1 MTMRVLVLGADG
13 FIGQHLVGSLAASG
27 FASPIAAGRR
37 AVAASTAA
45 IPRLTFDATA
55 EDSLVTAL
63 QDVDAVVNCI
73 AGSPANIVSSARALF
88 AAAQRQ
94 SRPPLVVH
102 LSSIAVYGPVSGVVP
117 ESAPLLGND
126 PYAQAKI
133 AAEALC
139 RQYQPVVVFR
149 PGIVYG
155 PRSRQWTER
164 IARWLLAGRLG
175 DLGAAGDGVCNLVYV
190 DDLVT
195 AVSQALRLPAA
206 HGQWFNLAM
215 AEPPTWNQYL
225 IDFARALAAVP
236 VRRIGRRR
244 LQIETKLLAPPLK
257 IAEILCSKAGIRST
271 HLPEAIPPS
280 LLRLFQQDIRLDV
293 AHAEQALQLHW
304 TALADGLQH
313 SARWFRRHTQGARV
327 QGA

>member
-13 FIGQHLVGSLAASG
+13 FIGQHLVGSLAGSG
-27 FASPIAAGRR
+27 FARPIAAGRR
-37 AVAASTAA
+37 AAAAASTAA

-55 EDSLVTAL
+55 EESLVTAL
-63 QDVDAVVNCI
+63 RDVDAVVNCI
-73 AGSPANIVSSARALF
+73 AGSPANIASSARALF

-102 LSSIAVYGPVSGVVP
+102 LSSMAVYGAVSGVVP
-117 ESAPLLGND
+117 ETAALLGND

-133 AAEALC
+133 AAESLC
-139 RQYQPVVVFR
+139 RQYQPVVIFR

-155 PRSRQWTER
+155 PRSWQWTER

-175 DLGAAGDGVCNLVYV
+175 DLGPAGDGVCNLVYV
-190 DDLVT
+190 DDVVT

-206 HGQWFNLAM
+206 HGQCFNLAM

-236 VRRIGRRR
+236 VKRIGRRR

-257 IAEILCSKAGIRST
+257 IAEILCSKARIRST

-280 LLRLFQQDIRLDV
+280 LLRLFQQDMRLDV
-293 AHAEQALQLHW
+293 AQAEQSLQLHW
-304 TALADGLQH
+304 TALADGLQQ
-313 SARWFRRHTQGARV
+313 SVRWFQRQTQDA
-327 QGA
+327 